1 MSDYQDKLINRLVS
15 ATSSQNKSQDD
26 EQNQKFQRR
35 SQRYLSKVTQQ
46 KIEVFN
52 NLTEQFL
59 QGKRVP
65 ELSEFQKE
73 LIRQQ
78 QMDSLKDTSDLRR
91 LIVSQKNE
99 QQRNQIQNYQNKYK
113 IMHEK
118 QIYSQLVKKIEVD
131 EKTKQWSEEQQK
143 KIDLKSKLHQ
153 ERLQQELLE
162 KEAKANIPGIK
173 DMFFKQFIKDTQEKP
188 QPPSRNSVVDDNE
201 QENDQLSILNYLDE
215 LRENK
220 KDEQQA
226 SIKKKTGSVNQKF
239 NDYQIQIQ
247 GDDQEGNYM
256 RYKSQSQG
264 NMPKCNIQ
272 SKLYQQKYLGEGV
285 VSKDFHINNEKIKK
299 QFYNLNRFNQFQ
311 KDIEKKLKQEQERLA
326 MQKKIKSEM
335 ENQSNNFLL
344 TKDMWEKIID
354 ADKNNQPFRLPNF
367 GIEKTPVYKMQQNNE
382 EEKRKIIEK
391 KQRIKQG
398 VFISPKTA
406 FINFKNIYKGV
417 KDIKK
422 YTTLYNTTQYSQN
435 RLLET
440 SLKNSV
446 NSARLIWGSNF
457 LKANVSPNNKENNS
471 IQNYEQTI
479 KEEPDFNGDEIVQ
492 QDDCDLQATNQNFQ
506 IDKDSLINKY
516 ESAYLPQLVY
526 SNQQTYST
534 QYETTKYKDTNEYF
548 YSNLSTKEKE
558 QYEQQQEIPK
568 KYVYTKSHQKIKLY

>member
-1 MSDYQDKLINRLVS
+1 MSEYQDKLVNRLVS

-26 EQNQKFQRR
+26 EQQQKFQRR

-78 QMDSLKDTSDLRR
+78 QVDSIKDASDLRR
-91 LIVSQKNE
+91 VIVSQKNE

-113 IMHEK
+113 IKQEK
-118 QIYSQLVKKIEVD
+118 QKYQQLVKKIEVD

-143 KIDLKSKLHQ
+143 KLDLKSKLHQ

-173 DMFFKQFIKDTQEKP
+173 DMFFKQFIKDTQEKS
-188 QPPSRNSVVDDNE
+188 QPPSRNSVIDDNE
-201 QENDQLSILNYLDE
+201 QQNDQLIELNYLDE
-215 LRENK
+215 LKQNK
-220 KDEQQA
+220 QDEQQA
-226 SIKKKTGSVNQKF
+226 SIKKKTTSVNQKF
-239 NDYQIQIQ
+239 NDYQMQMQ
-247 GDDQEGNYM
+247 GDDYVGHQM
-256 RYKSQSQG
+256 RNKSMSSG
-264 NMPKCNIQ
+264 NMPQFNVQ

-285 VSKDFHINNEKIKK
+285 VNKDFHINNEKIKK

-311 KDIEKKLKQEQERLA
+311 KDIEKKLKQEQEKLA
-326 MQKKIKSEM
+326 IQKKIKTEM
-335 ENQSNNFLL
+335 ENQTNNFLL

-398 VFISPKTA
+398 VFISPKKT

-422 YTTLYNTTQYSQN
+422 YTTLYNTTEYSQN

-457 LKANVSPNNKENNS
+457 LKPTTSPNNKENNLIKS
-471 IQNYEQTI
+471 YQQPIQ
-479 KEEPDFNGDEIVQ
+479 EEPDFNGDELVQ
-492 QDDCDLQATNQNFQ
+492 QNDYDLQATNQNIQ
-506 IDKDSLINKY
+506 IDKDSLMNKS
-516 ESAYLPQLVY
+516 ESAYLPQLVQ
-526 SNQQTYST
+526 SNQQAYST
-534 QYETTKYKDTNEYF
+534 QYESSKYKDTNDYF

-558 QYEQQQEIPK
+558 QYEQQEIPK
-568 KYVYTKSHQKIKLY
+568 RYVYTKSHQKIKLY

>member
-1 MSDYQDKLINRLVS
+1 MGDYQDKLINRLVS

-26 EQNQKFQRR
+26 EQLQKFQRR
-35 SQRYLSKVTQQ
+35 SQRYLSKVTKQ

-78 QMDSLKDTSDLRR
+78 QVDSIKDASDLRR

-113 IMHEK
+113 IKHEK
-118 QIYSQLVKKIEVD
+118 QMHNQLVKKIEVD

-143 KIDLKSKLHQ
+143 KLDLKSKLHQ

-173 DMFFKQFIKDTQEKP
+173 DMFFKQFIKDTQEKS
-188 QPPSRNSVVDDNE
+188 QPPSRNSVIDDNE
-201 QENDQLSILNYLDE
+201 QENDKLTDLNYFDE
-215 LRENK
+215 LKQNK
-220 KDEQQA
+220 KDQQQA
-226 SIKKKTGSVNQKF
+226 SIKKKTTSVNQKF
-239 NDYQIQIQ
+239 NDYQMQME
-247 GDDQEGNYM
+247 GDGYIGDQM
-256 RYKSQSQG
+256 RNKSMSSG
-264 NMPKCNIQ
+264 NMPKFNVQ
-272 SKLYQQKYLGEGV
+272 QKLYQQKYLGEGV

-311 KDIEKKLKQEQERLA
+311 KDIEKKLKQEQEKLA
-326 MQKKIKSEM
+326 MQKKIKTEM

-354 ADKNNQPFRLPNF
+354 ADKNSQPFRLPNF

-398 VFISPKTA
+398 VFISPKKT
-406 FINFKNIYKGV
+406 FVNFKNIYNEV

-422 YTTLYNTTQYSQN
+422 YTTLYNTKEYSQN

-457 LKANVSPNNKENNS
+457 LKATTSPQNKENNS
-471 IQNYEQTI
+471 IQNYSYPIQ
-479 KEEPDFNGDEIVQ
+479 EEPDFNGDEQIQ
-492 QDDCDLQATNQNFQ
+492 QNDYELQATNQNFQ
-506 IDKDSLINKY
+506 IDKDSLMNKS
-516 ESAYLPQLVY
+516 ESAYLPQLAQ
-526 SNQQTYST
+526 SNQQAYST
-534 QYETTKYKDTNEYF
+534 QYDTTKYKDTNEYF

-558 QYEQQQEIPK
+558 QNDQQDNPK
-568 KYVYTKSHQKIKLY
+568 RYVYTKSHQKIKLY